1 MGCAFRASQLGSTTG
16 ECAAVYGPG
25 LEATYLGASAVDYLP
40 YEETCEVNPHAVL
53 ECTDG
58 GPEGK
63 CKDSGIDYNAA
74 RAAVVAM
81 GVACPSELCESCIVD
96 YCAFG
101 GDTSMI
107 EGCIDDDGID
117 GTLPKGHPSPPP
129 IQPTEIRATSETFS
143 WKTFKP
149 CIGDMFPHVVANVQ
163 ATGGGE

>member
-1 MGCAFRASQLGSTTG
+1 MGCAFHASQSGRKAVDDSTIG

-25 LEATYLGASAVDYLP
+25 LEATYLGASAVDYQP

-101 GDTSMI
+101 APWQKRTALA
-107 EGCIDDDGID
+107 
-117 GTLPKGHPSPPP
+117 GTLRGL
-129 IQPTEIRATSETFS
+129 ETLA
-143 WKTFKP
+143 
-149 CIGDMFPHVVANVQ
+149 VR
-163 ATGGGE
+163 